1 MQKTD
6 IRIVPVAQ
14 AHIPACVSIAL
25 KAGAVVQASYKN
37 RLGEE
42 LDEKLHATWQEDT
55 AVAAI
60 RALKAGNGF
69 VALDGEKV
77 VGYTGYLIGEMVG
90 VIGENAVDPD
100 YQAAGIAEKLYD
112 AVLNMARKAGCK
124 YANIKT
130 SLDESNVPALDAL
143 KRLGF
148 EKHQPGVRYY
158 QMLDLDAEPY
168 ATQSELVKVVPCEKE
183 HVEDCVRIALVAW
196 GIIHESY
203 KKCIGEKTHDD
214 LMPGWEISL
223 AKDIRKMQTT
233 GDCYVAL
240 VDGKVAGFA
249 AYRLDGDMGV
259 LSRNAVDP
267 EYRGRGIAKLLYGL
281 CMNKIREAG
290 CTWATV
296 HTGLD
301 DGHAG
306 ARRAYSK
313 VGFEKNLP
321 YTRFY
326 MEL

>member
-1 MQKTD
+1 MENLK
-6 IRIVPVAQ
+6 IVPAEEKY
-14 AHIPACVSIAL
+14 IPACVEIAL
-25 KAGAVVQASYKN
+25 KAGEIFHASYKA

-42 LDEKLHATWQEDT
+42 LDAKLHGNWRETEKELASKTLSGD
-55 AVAAI
+55 
-60 RALKAGNGF
+60 AL
-69 VALDGEKV
+69 VALDGETV
-77 VGYTGYLIGEMVG
+77 VGYTGYAINPMVG
-90 VIGENAVDPD
+90 VIGENAVDPAYWD
-100 YQAAGIAEKLYD
+100 KGVADKLYT
-112 AVLNMARKAGCK
+112 AVLDMARKAGCK

-130 SLDESNVPALDAL
+130 SLDESNGFALEAL
-143 KRLGF
+143 KKLGF

-158 QMLDLDAEPY
+158 QMLDLNAEPY
-168 ATQSELVKVVPCEKE
+168 ATQSELVQVIPCEEK
-183 HVEDCVRIALVAW
+183 HVDDCVRIALIAW

-203 KKCIGEKTHDD
+203 KNCITAKTHDD
-214 LMPGWEISL
+214 LMTGWEVSL
-223 AKDIRKMQTT
+223 ERDVRKMQTT
-233 GDCYVAL
+233 GDTYVAI

-249 AYRLDGDMGV
+249 AYRIDGTMGV

-281 CMNKIREAG
+281 CMNQIREAG
-290 CTWATV
+290 CDWATV

-326 MEL
+326 MAL